1 MATTTDLGL
10 PGALPERDR
19 LALRRW
25 LLASIIAVFFA
36 VAVGGITRL
45 TESGLSITEW
55 KPVSGALP
63 PSSDAAWALELEK
76 FRQIPQAST
85 THAGITL
92 AQFKWIYWWEWF
104 HRNVARTVGL
114 VFAIP
119 YLVFLVQG
127 RLPKSLRMR
136 LAALPVL
143 TAGQGA
149 LGWYMVQSGLVERI
163 SVSAYRLTAHLGL
176 ALGIL
181 AVAVWTYSELRAR
194 SAEELQEGA
203 STSPSWRLA
212 LVSAT
217 TLLAITV
224 LSGGFVAGLRGG
236 KVFNEFP
243 LMGGQ
248 VVPPGYAT
256 LTPWWSNAFE
266 NPAAAQFH
274 HRVLALTVTALVLT
288 LAWRARQASLP
299 LSVKRAVA
307 GFATVI
313 TVQLVLGVTTL
324 LLAVPIPLGV
334 LHQFTGVLALTAA
347 LIATQRAVTTVGEVP
362 AERRIG
368 ERQTADGRNY
378 RVQTGVVQ

>member
-1 MATTTDLGL
+1 VNHTTDLGL
-10 PGALPERDR
+10 PNALPARDR

-25 LLASIIAVFFA
+25 LLASIVAVFVA

-76 FRQIPQAST
+76 FRQIPQASS
-85 THAGITL
+85 THAGITM
-92 AQFKWIYWWEWF
+92 AEFKWIYWWEWF

-119 YLVFLVQG
+119 WLVFMAQRRIPRQLQL
-127 RLPKSLRMR
+127 RLL
-136 LAALPVL
+136 ALPLL
-143 TAGQGA
+143 TLGQGA
-149 LGWYMVQSGLVERI
+149 LGWYMVKSGLVERI

-181 AVAVWTYSELRAR
+181 AVAVWTYSELRER
-194 SAEELQEGA
+194 SAAELRE
-203 STSPSWRLA
+203 SERTPLSWRRA
-212 LVSAT
+212 LVGAA
-217 TLLAITV
+217 TLLGITV

-236 KVFNEFP
+236 KIFNEFP

-274 HRVLALTVTALVLT
+274 HRILALTVTALVLT
-288 LAWRARQASLP
+288 LAWRARQAPLP
-299 LSVKRAVA
+299 PLVRRAVLLF
-307 GFATVI
+307 GGVV
-313 TVQLVLGVTTL
+313 TVQLVVGITTL
-324 LLAVPIPLGV
+324 LLAVPVPLGV
-334 LHQFTGVLALTAA
+334 FHQFTGVLALTAA
-347 LIATQRAVTTVGEVP
+347 LVATQRA
-362 AERRIG
+362 
-368 ERQTADGRNY
+368 QT
-378 RVQTGVVQ
+378 

>member
-1 MATTTDLGL
+1 MTDLGL

-55 KPVSGALP
+55 KPISGALP
-63 PSSDAAWALELEK
+63 PSDDAAWALELEK
-76 FRQIPQAST
+76 FRQIPQASS
-85 THAGITL
+85 THAGISL
-92 AQFKWIYWWEWF
+92 AEFKWIYWWEWF

-127 RLPKSLRMR
+127 RLPKSLRVR
-136 LAALPVL
+136 LAALPLL

-194 SAEELQEGA
+194 TEAELSEPSQ
-203 STSPSWRLA
+203 TSRGWRTA

-217 TLLAITV
+217 TLLGITV

-248 VVPPGYAT
+248 VVPPGYGM
-256 LTPWWSNAFE
+256 LSPWWSNAFE

-274 HRVLALTVTALVLT
+274 HRMLALSVTALVLT
-288 LAWRARQASLP
+288 LAWRARQAALP
-299 LSVKRAVA
+299 GAVQRAVY
-307 GFATVI
+307 GFAAVI
-313 TVQLVLGVTTL
+313 TAQLVLGITTL
-324 LLAVPIPLGV
+324 LLAVPVPLGV

-347 LIATQRAVTTVGEVP
+347 LIATQRAVATTAAVSVTRHVG
-362 AERRIG
+362 A
-368 ERQTADGRNY
+368 RQMADGGSY
-378 RVQTGVVQ
+378 GAQTGALR

>member
-1 MATTTDLGL
+1 VATTTDFGL

-127 RLPKSLRMR
+127 RLPKALRLR
-136 LAALPVL
+136 LTALPLL

-194 SAEELQEGA
+194 TAEELQEGTR
-203 STSPSWRLA
+203 TSPAWRLA
-212 LVSAT
+212 LMSAT

-236 KVFNEFP
+236 WQGV
-243 LMGGQ
+243 GRGR
-248 VVPPGYAT
+248 
-256 LTPWWSNAFE
+256 NAGDS
-266 NPAAAQFH
+266 ADI
-274 HRVLALTVTALVLT
+274 
-288 LAWRARQASLP
+288 WR
-299 LSVKRAVA
+299 
-307 GFATVI
+307 T
-313 TVQLVLGVTTL
+313 
-324 LLAVPIPLGV
+324 
-334 LHQFTGVLALTAA
+334 H
-347 LIATQRAVTTVGEVP
+347 
-362 AERRIG
+362 RIG
-368 ERQTADGRNY
+368 QGRWGRTYQRQGRGMAGMAC
-378 RVQTGVVQ
+378 QDLE

>member
-1 MATTTDLGL
+1 MATTTDFGL

-85 THAGITL
+85 THAGISL

-127 RLPKSLRMR
+127 RLPKALRLR
-136 LAALPVL
+136 LTALPLL

-194 SAEELQEGA
+194 TAEELQEGTR
-203 STSPSWRLA
+203 TSPAWRLA

-288 LAWRARQASLP
+288 LAWRTRQASLP
-299 LSVKRAVA
+299 QSVKRAVA
-307 GFATVI
+307 GFATVV

-347 LIATQRAVTTVGEVP
+347 LVATQRAVATVGEVP
-362 AERRIG
+362 AERHIG
-368 ERQTADGRNY
+368 ERQTTDGSHY
-378 RVQTGVVQ
+378 SAQTAVG

>member
-1 MATTTDLGL
+1 MSTLTDLGL
-10 PGALPERDR
+10 PGALPDRDR
-19 LALRRW
+19 VALRRW
-25 LLASIIAVFFA
+25 LLASIVAVFFA

-63 PSSDAAWALELEK
+63 PSSDAAWAAELEK
-76 FRQIPQAST
+76 FKQIPQAST
-85 THAGITL
+85 THAGISL

-127 RLPKSLRMR
+127 RLPRGLRVR
-136 LAALPVL
+136 LAALPFL
-143 TAGQGA
+143 TLGQGA

-163 SVSAYRLTAHLGL
+163 SVSAYRLTAHLAL

-181 AVAVWTYSELRAR
+181 AVAVWTYSELRER
-194 SAEELQEGA
+194 SAAEQHEGVHTSSRWRFALLSAA
-203 STSPSWRLA
+203 S
-212 LVSAT
+212 
-217 TLLAITV
+217 LLGITV

-248 VVPPGYAT
+248 VVPPGYAM

-274 HRVLALTVTALVLT
+274 HRMLALGVTALVLT
-288 LAWRARQASLP
+288 LAWRARNAALP
-299 LSVKRAVA
+299 QSVRRAVMA
-307 GFATVI
+307 FAAVV
-313 TVQLVLGVTTL
+313 TVQLMLGITTL

-347 LIATQRAVTTVGEVP
+347 LIATQRATATTLTT
-362 AERRIG
+362 A
-368 ERQTADGRNY
+368 RQQAAGSGFATQRAVDG
-378 RVQTGVVQ
+378 VSLT